1 MLEPHRLS
9 KTLRLLIG
17 LACFGVAVVTLQP
30 FVSLFNSTFLALI
43 IVLSVSPVLHWLKDS
58 GLPNWL
64 AFLLT
69 LLAIIGAIVLL
80 VLFLAFSL
88 GQLAEAVPQYVAQ
101 LDEAKASLASWIQS
115 LRIDPTPI
123 QTFLDLIDPQRLG
136 DATAD
141 FVAGLVATISDVVLV
156 VLIIAF
162 LLVESFSLPAR
173 LEKLAPFGAERWER
187 AAKFG
192 TDTRRYLV
200 ITTYVGA
207 ITGLGNAVLLLI
219 LGVDFAILWGVVAFL
234 LSYVPVVGFW
244 LAAIP
249 PFVLALLEFGL
260 PTALLVLLG
269 FGLINGSA
277 ENIVKPKLMGE
288 GLDLAPSVVFLS
300 LIFWTVILGP
310 LGAILALPMT
320 MAVKQLLLEAD
331 EQNQWLAALISS
343 VGSEKAGTAQRQAD
357 DEPTPASEA

>member
-1 MLEPHRLS
+1 MNESKRFS

-17 LACFGVAVVTLQP
+17 LASFGVAVIVLQP
-30 FVSLFNSTFLALI
+30 FVSLFNSFFLALI
-43 IVLSVSPVLHWLKDS
+43 LVLSVTPVLHWLKRK

-69 LLAIIGAIVLL
+69 LSAIIAVFVIL
-80 VLFLAFSL
+80 VIFLAYSL
-88 GQLAEAVPQYVAQ
+88 GQLAEAVPEYVAQ
-101 LDEAKASLASWIQS
+101 LDVAKDSLESWIVS
-115 LRIDPTPI
+115 LGIDPAPFQI
-123 QTFLDLIDPQRLG
+123 FLDLVEPQKLISL
-136 DATAD
+136 AAD
-141 FVAGLVATISDVVLV
+141 FVIGLVGAISDVVLV

-173 LEKLAPFGAERWER
+173 LEKLVPFGAERWER

-192 TDTRRYLV
+192 ADTRRYVV

-207 ITGLGNAVLLLI
+207 VTGFGNAVLLLV
-219 LGVDFAILWGVVAFL
+219 LGVDFAVLWGVVAFL
-234 LSYVPVVGFW
+234 LSYIPVVGFW
-244 LAAIP
+244 LALIP

-260 PTALLVLLG
+260 PTALAVLAG
-269 FGLINGSA
+269 FVLINGSA

-300 LIFWTVILGP
+300 LIFWTAILGP

-320 MAVKQLLLEAD
+320 MAVKQLLLQAD
-331 EQNQWLAALISS
+331 EQNQWVAALIGS
-343 VGSEKAGTAQRQAD
+343 VGSEKAGTGGSQGD
-357 DEPTPASEA
+357 DEADQAN

>member
-1 MLEPHRLS
+1 MSESKNLS

-17 LACFGVAVVTLQP
+17 LACFGVAVLALQP

-43 IVLSVSPVLHWLKDS
+43 IVLSVAPVLHWLKGK

-64 AFLLT
+64 AFLLAM
-69 LLAIIGAIVLL
+69 LAIIVVFVAL

-88 GQLAEAVPQYVAQ
+88 GQLTEAVPQYVAQ
-101 LDEAKASLASWIQS
+101 LNVAKDTLASRITS
-115 LRIDPTPI
+115 LGIDPAPF
-123 QTFLDLIDPQRLG
+123 QTFLELIDPQKLINVV
-136 DATAD
+136 ANLA
-141 FVAGLVATISDVVLV
+141 AGLVGAISDVVLV

-173 LEKLAPFGAERWER
+173 LQKLAPFGAERWER

-192 TDTRRYLV
+192 SDTRRYVV

-207 ITGLGNAVLLLI
+207 VTGFGNAVLLLV
-219 LGVDFAILWGVVAFL
+219 LGVDFAVLWGVVAFL
-234 LSYVPVVGFW
+234 LSYIPVVGFW
-244 LAAIP
+244 LALIP

-260 PTALLVLLG
+260 PTALIVLAG
-269 FGLINGSA
+269 FVLINGSA

-300 LIFWTVILGP
+300 LIFWTAILGP

-320 MAVKQLLLEAD
+320 MAVKQLLLQAD
-331 EQNQWLAALISS
+331 EQNRWVAALISS
-343 VGSEKAGTAQRQAD
+343 VGSEGIDAGGGQN
-357 DEPTPASEA
+357 SNEAHKTN